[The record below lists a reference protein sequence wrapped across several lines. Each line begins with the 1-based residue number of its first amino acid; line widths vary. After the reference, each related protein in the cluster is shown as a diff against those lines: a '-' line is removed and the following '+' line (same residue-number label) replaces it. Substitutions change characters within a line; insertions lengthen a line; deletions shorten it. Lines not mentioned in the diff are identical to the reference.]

1 MNKIF
6 SYLSKIILNPFILGS
21 LFIVSILGGG
31 LGTAL
36 DLGFLSEPFAYIS
49 IPAETLY
56 YFKS

>member
-36 DLGFLSEPFAYIS
+36 DLGFLSEHFDYIS
-49 IPAETLY
+49 IRAERLY
-56 YFKS
+56 